1 MQRPFQPSNDLAFA
15 RVTCQ
20 SHVLQ
25 YASAVNGT
33 VTCGMLK
40 AAIIFSFAMCFVGQA
55 SAQSPIDTPR
65 TTLTPI
71 DGLYSPQ
78 GPSGLGRGTTV
89 GPFSNAP
96 ANSFGYPNATPRI
109 RLGNAGAPFD
119 PYAGRTF
126 APSGYPTA
134 PNYGPSLN
142 GPAFGA
148 PGIGQSVAPPPF
160 GGMFGGG
167 SVAPGAV
174 AQAPP
179 VFGSG
184 SMMGGGPAMGGFGST
199 IYPQSGMPSGSPST
213 LFPSGIFG
221 NAYGGNSWGSN
232 LLNGGPTGTSFR
244 LVQGPR
250 FRHTYI
256 FGGDSQDDLSTNDSD
271 VSLPFAWPNF
281 LGSTRPLFVV
291 PSFSLHLWDGPSSTT
306 GADLPG
312 NAYSAFLDL
321 GWQTDPNQMFGL
333 EFGARVGSFAEFGV
347 WNSESLRLMGKG
359 LASFRLTPFT
369 TVKGGVYY
377 MDRNRYKLLPAGG
390 ILWQPNPY
398 TRFDIF
404 FPQPKVARYWR
415 TVGTRDV
422 WGYLSG
428 DIGGGNWTVKR
439 DGTNQTDKVD
449 INDIRVMAG
458 LEWGQTDLIRSGRRT
473 GFFEIGYVFDRE
485 LRYDETFVTG
495 TRKQISLDDGF
506 LFRLG
511 FGY

>member
-1 MQRPFQPSNDLAFA
+1 
-15 RVTCQ
+15 
-20 SHVLQ
+20 
-25 YASAVNGT
+25 
-33 VTCGMLK
+33 
-40 AAIIFSFAMCFVGQA
+40 
-55 SAQSPIDTPR
+55 
-65 TTLTPI
+65 
-71 DGLYSPQ
+71 
-78 GPSGLGRGTTV
+78 
-89 GPFSNAP
+89 
-96 ANSFGYPNATPRI
+96 
-109 RLGNAGAPFD
+109 
-119 PYAGRTF
+119 
-126 APSGYPTA
+126 
-134 PNYGPSLN
+134 
-142 GPAFGA
+142 
-148 PGIGQSVAPPPF
+148 
-160 GGMFGGG
+160 MFGGG
-167 SVAPGAV
+167 SVASGGV
-174 AQAPP
+174 TQAPP

-184 SMMGGGPAMGGFGST
+184 SMFGGGAATGGFGST

-256 FGGDSQDDLSTNDSD
+256 FGGDGLDDLSTNDSD

-281 LGSTRPLFVV
+281 FGSTRPLFVV

-404 FPQPKVARYWR
+404 FPQPKVARYWQ

-428 DIGGGNWTVKR
+428 DIGGGNWTIKR
-439 DGTNQTDKVD
+439 DGTNRTDKVD

-458 LEWGQTDLIRSGRRT
+458 LEWGLTDLIRSGRRT

-495 TRKQISLDDGF
+495 NRKTLSLDDGF
-506 LFRLG
+506 LIRLG